1 MDCLTAGFWQTWNVH
16 FRFPIQRFL
25 PAIFFLSLCLPA
37 WSETTNQ
44 STGLT
49 KEQRLTIAIEALSR
63 LEGIDLETNPQ
74 FKAAAS
80 KLLAQIRG
88 TPQFVNVVKQ
98 LKLKDQSEG
107 LLEVAAN
114 SPASESG
121 VEAVRLVLA
130 NGDTDALNQGLQG
143 TNAVKLAEA
152 LGNTASKEMVPLL
165 LPLVTNVTVDLLLR
179 KQAVR
184 SLAQTSEGASELLSL
199 AKSERLSQDLKLTA
213 SAELNKVRWEKTK
226 EEAAK
231 ILPLPQSQ
239 GAAPLPGVAE
249 LLKMKGDS
257 VKGEQVFFR
266 TESACSSCHQIKG
279 KGMDI
284 GPALTE
290 IGSKL
295 GREALI
301 ESILDPSAGISF
313 GFEANQVELKSG
325 DEAYGLVVSETGD
338 ELVMKDLKGIV
349 ARYKKTEVAK
359 RQQLKTSIMPTGL
372 QQTMS
377 AQEFVDL
384 VEFLSSLRKPTQ

>member
-1 MDCLTAGFWQTWNVH
+1 MHL
-16 FRFPIQRFL
+16 RFPRQQFL
-25 PAIFFLSLCLPA
+25 PSIVFLLLCLSA
-37 WSETTNQ
+37 RSETTNQ
-44 STGLT
+44 DTGLT
-49 KEQRLTIAIEALSR
+49 KEQRLTIAIEALSQ

-88 TPQFVNVVKQ
+88 TPQFVGVVKQ

-130 NGDTDALNQGLQG
+130 NGDTAALNKGLQG

-184 SLAQTSEGASELLSL
+184 SLAQTPEGASEVLSL
-199 AKSERLSQDLKLTA
+199 AKEEKLPQDLKLVA
-213 SAELNKVRWEKTK
+213 SAELNKVRWVKTK

-231 ILPLPQSQ
+231 VLPLPQSQ
-239 GAAPLPGVAE
+239 GAAPLPSVAE
-249 LLKMKGDS
+249 LLKMKGDIS
-257 VKGEQVFFR
+257 KGEQVFFR

-279 KGMDI
+279 KGMEI

-290 IGSKL
+290 IGTKL
-295 GREALI
+295 GKEALI
-301 ESILDPSAGISF
+301 EAILDPSAGISF

-325 DEAYGLVVSETGD
+325 DEAYGLVVSETSD

-377 AQEFVDL
+377 APELVDL
-384 VEFLSSLRKPTQ
+384 VEFLSSLRKPAQ